1 LSLRSVSKSGQSV
14 DCSFDQ
20 FLDALDNPA
29 LVFAEHDQTAG
40 SRVTSLPF
48 AAPDS
53 VPAMRRRHSAMMAP
67 AECPFWIGVVRSMRA
82 RQDWIGVACLFV
94 AMALFIMIAG
104 RLAWAYAVGV
114 L

>member
-1 LSLRSVSKSGQSV
+1 MSLRSVSKSGQSV

-29 LVFAEHDQTAG
+29 LVFAEQAQTAG

-48 AAPDS
+48 AAPDG
-53 VPAMRRRHSAMMAP
+53 VPTTRRRHPGMMAP
-67 AECPFWIGVVRSMRA
+67 AESPFWIGVVRSMRA
-82 RQDWIGVACLFV
+82 RQDRIGVACLFV

-104 RLAWAYAVGV
+104 RLAWAYTVGA